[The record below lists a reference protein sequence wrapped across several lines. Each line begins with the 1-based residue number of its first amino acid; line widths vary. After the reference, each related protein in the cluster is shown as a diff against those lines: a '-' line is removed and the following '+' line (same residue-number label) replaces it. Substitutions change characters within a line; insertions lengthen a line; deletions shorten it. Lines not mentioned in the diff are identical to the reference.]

1 MTSIVYSE
9 KYYCDIGAHVFPTEK
24 FRLVYEM
31 LERNGYLVGETV
43 SILAP
48 RPATR
53 EELALVHDEKY
64 LDDALNAR
72 VTSATMRSELPVKRD
87 VIEAFALSA
96 GGTIVA
102 AESAAAEGRSVNIG
116 GGFHHAFADHAEGF
130 CYFNDVAIAARKLL
144 AEGKASRVAI
154 IDCDLHQG
162 NGTAHIFRD
171 DPNVFTFSIH
181 QENNY
186 PVKRQGDM
194 DIGLDDGVGDE
205 EYLERLG
212 AGLERI
218 RREFKP
224 DFVFY
229 LAGADPFVE
238 DQLGALRLTHEGFS
252 RRDEIVMGTFYRD
265 KVPICVVLAGGYSRD
280 VQDTVRIHYQTC
292 VRLIELR

>member
-9 KYYCDIGAHVFPTEK
+9 KYYCDIGPHVFPTEK

-31 LERNGYLVGETV
+31 LERNGHLAGETV

-53 EELALVHDEKY
+53 EELALVHEEEY

-72 VTSATMRSELPVKRD
+72 VTHATMRSELPVERD

-102 AESAAAEGRSVNIG
+102 AESAAADGRSVNIG
-116 GGFHHAFADHAEGF
+116 GGYHHAFADHAEGF

-144 AEGKASRVAI
+144 AGKKASRVAI
-154 IDCDLHQG
+154 VDCDLHQG
-162 NGTAHIFRD
+162 NGTAYIFRD
-171 DPNVFTFSIH
+171 DPSVFTFSIH
-181 QENNY
+181 QERNY
-186 PVKRQGDM
+186 PVKSQSDI

-212 AGLERI
+212 AAIERI
-218 RREFKP
+218 RSEFNP

-238 DQLGALRLTHEGFS
+238 DQLGALRLTHDGFS
-252 RRDEIVMGTFYRD
+252 RRDEIVMGAFCGD
-265 KVPICVVLAGGYSRD
+265 KVPLCVVLAGGYSRD

-292 VRLIELR
+292 VRLIEQD